1 MFSKKRQCFGVR
13 EVVFLSL
20 AGFLCPNVV
29 QAQQKVDTARHSI
42 LNEVIVRVILLRF
55 LGVYFTVFS
64 N

>member
-42 LNEVIVRVILLRF
+42 LNEVIVMSTCIL
-55 LGVYFTVFS
+55 YIIESIIT
-64 N
+64 